1 MESVSLESGPVESVT
16 MMDLGESPVAPPSL
30 LVDLPPWRDVFR
42 RNLLDLLSPKQ
53 LPPLRLASKPADF
66 WPDVFVPSHL
76 PWRRFSESAFYH
88 GLVVLLLLASSWL
101 WASRPRI
108 AVDPALSHEDVIYY
122 QASELLPPLDTGAVH
137 PRRSVKGDPA
147 YAPQPIISVPREAS
161 NQRQTIV
168 APPAL
173 KLDHDVPL
181 PNVVS
186 WPKAPLAVPI
196 AATERT
202 VLAKSQSLDAPV
214 VEPPPD
220 VKMASSRHAIRSSQ
234 PAAVQPSPTVEAAS
248 ARRVGDLNIAQA
260 QVVAPAPQLPV
271 EAQRARASQA
281 RLGGASVVPPPP
293 SVSGAGLARAGGRLI
308 ALSIH
313 PGVAN
318 APVDAPPGN
327 RRGSFAATPQG
338 KAGAAGTPD
347 IAGAG
352 QASEKGSEVGTGN
365 GAHSDAPAGLYVGAG
380 NNNDAKHSAV
390 GGNGQGNSSGGN
402 SQSGSSQSS
411 PRQSQSQDAVVMAS
425 ANPPRVSGTPHRQAE
440 EVSSAPETEAE
451 KKVFGDRKFYSM
463 TQSVPNLSSAAG
475 SWVIHFA
482 ELSADEN
489 KADQNKADQNKND
502 GGNNNDAKGELVA
515 PTAIAMSDP
524 AYPLELMKQHVQG
537 TVTLYAVI
545 GSDGSV
551 SGVRVLNGIDD
562 RLDQYAS
569 EAFTRWHFRP
579 ASKNGA
585 PVALAA
591 VVRIPFHPA
600 RARSAF

>member
-1 MESVSLESGPVESVT
+1 
-16 MMDLGESPVAPPSL
+16 MMDLGESPVVPPGL
-30 LVDLPPWRDVFR
+30 LIDLPPWHSVFR

-76 PWRRFSESAFYH
+76 PWRRFFESTFYH

-108 AVDPALSHEDVIYY
+108 AMDPALRHEDVIYY
-122 QASELLPPLDTGAVH
+122 QASELLPPLNTGAAH
-137 PRRSVKGDPA
+137 PKRFVKGDPA

-202 VLAKSQSLDAPV
+202 VLAKTQSLDAPV

-220 VKMASSRHAIRSSQ
+220 VKMASSRHAIRGLQ
-234 PAAVQPSPTVEAAS
+234 PAVVQPSPTVEAAS

-271 EAQRARASQA
+271 EAQRARTSQA
-281 RLGGASVVPPPP
+281 RLGSASVVPPPP
-293 SVSGAGLARAGGRLI
+293 SVSGTGIARAGGRLI

-313 PGVAN
+313 PAVAS
-318 APVDAPPGN
+318 ALMDAPSGN

-352 QASEKGSEVGTGN
+352 QNSEKGSEAGVGN
-365 GAHSDAPAGLYVGAG
+365 GARSDAPAGLYVGAG
-380 NNNDAKHSAV
+380 NNNDAKRSVV
-390 GGNGQGNSSGGN
+390 GGNGQGSGSGTN

-411 PRQSQSQDAVVMAS
+411 SPQSQSKDAVLMAS
-425 ANPPRVSGTPHRQAE
+425 ANPPRVSGAPHRQAE
-440 EVSSAPETEAE
+440 DISSAPETEAE
-451 KKVFGDRKFYSM
+451 KEVFGDRKFYSM
-463 TQSVPNLSSAAG
+463 TQSVPNLNSAAG

-482 ELSADEN
+482 EMNHDEDKNDEGKNKKDEN
-489 KADQNKADQNKND
+489 KNE
-502 GGNNNDAKGELVA
+502 AKGELVA

-562 RLDQYAS
+562 HLDEYARQ
-569 EAFTRWHFRP
+569 AFARWQFRP
-579 ASKNGA
+579 ASKNGT
-585 PVALAA
+585 PVALEA
-591 VVRIPFHPA
+591 VVKIPFHPA
-600 RARSAF
+600 RARAAF